1 MVETKHEVAEL
12 YEKIFEMKKIAGGL
26 ITALFIIVES

>member
-12 YEKIFEMKKIAGGL
+12 YEKIFETKKIAGGL
-26 ITALFIIVES
+26 IIARDVS